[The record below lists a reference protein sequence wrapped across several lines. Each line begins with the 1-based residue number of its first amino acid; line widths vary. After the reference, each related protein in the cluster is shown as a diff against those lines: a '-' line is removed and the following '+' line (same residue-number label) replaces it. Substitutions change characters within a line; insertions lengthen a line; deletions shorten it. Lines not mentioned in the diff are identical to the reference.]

1 MQILPDKY
9 KSFQQSELEVKW
21 SRWKSWSWAASQG
34 CLSQGTVC
42 LTCQAQQGSL
52 WVIVDLE
59 RKPVLPSQ
67 VICRC
72 LISSCS
78 CRTLGAL
85 FKYFFFE
92 MSRKTSCKLVTYF
105 YFFFNFRNTAFSTSP
120 FAESGAC
127 CRHHVVIPFINI
139 TECLLWRSFPFFFT
153 ISHYQ
158 LLQCWLPLL
167 VRNPF

>member
-1 MQILPDKY
+1 MFLLIGEENWYLWACYQERMQILPDKY

-59 RKPVLPSQ
+59 RKPVLPGK

-78 CRTLGAL
+78 CRTLKVYSSIFFWDVQKNL
-85 FKYFFFE
+85 LQTSNFFFFFLILE
-92 MSRKTSCKLVTYF
+92 TQHLVHLLLL
-105 YFFFNFRNTAFSTSP
+105 RLVP
-120 FAESGAC
+120 
-127 CRHHVVIPFINI
+127 VVGIM
-139 TECLLWRSFPFFFT
+139 LSFH
-153 ISHYQ
+153 S
-158 LLQCWLPLL
+158 
-167 VRNPF
+167 

>member
-1 MQILPDKY
+1 MFFLIEENWYLWACYQERMQILPDKY

-105 YFFFNFRNTAFSTSP
+105 YFFLILETQHLVHLLLLSLVP
-120 FAESGAC
+120 
-127 CRHHVVIPFINI
+127 VVGIM
-139 TECLLWRSFPFFFT
+139 LSFL
-153 ISHYQ
+153 S
-158 LLQCWLPLL
+158 
-167 VRNPF
+167 